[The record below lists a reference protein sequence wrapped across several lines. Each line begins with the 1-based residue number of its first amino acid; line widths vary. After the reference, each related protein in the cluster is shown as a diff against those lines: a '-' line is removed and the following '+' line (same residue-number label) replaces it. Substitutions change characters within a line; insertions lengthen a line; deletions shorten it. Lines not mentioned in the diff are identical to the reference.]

1 LARSNN
7 ENLNMP
13 NTEMRD
19 GLRTARGGTGQDLL
33 VLLHGLGAN
42 ASVWNAMM
50 PFVERSWPGRWIAP
64 DFRGHGRS
72 PFVGPYGFGTHAAD
86 VASLIADET
95 HGVFVVG
102 HSCGGAVGAML
113 ATGWFGPRIA
123 KLFAFGVKLKW
134 SPEEIAKSRELAGK
148 PARVFPSR
156 AEAIERYLK
165 TAGLF
170 GIVSPDSDDAA
181 IGVTEV
187 PGGYQVR
194 MDPRVFGA
202 VGPSI
207 PAIFSQ
213 VTVPFRLAAGANDPM
228 VTGGEMTQIDRS
240 ARVFVGAGHNVHC
253 EQPEKLWRAI
263 STDLA

>member
-1 LARSNN
+1 MSESLWV
-7 ENLNMP
+7 
-13 NTEMRD
+13 
-19 GLRTARGGTGQDLL
+19 ARGGAGQDLL

-42 ASVWNAMM
+42 ASVWNPMM
-50 PFVERSWPGRWIAP
+50 PLIEQSWHGRWIAP

-72 PFVGPYGFGTHAAD
+72 PFVGPYGFGAHAAD
-86 VASLIADET
+86 IASLIADESQKI
-95 HGVFVVG
+95 FVVG
-102 HSCGGAVGAML
+102 HSFGGAVGAML

-134 SPEEIAKSRELAGK
+134 SAEEIAKSHELAGK
-148 PARVFPSR
+148 PSRIFPSR

-170 GIVSPDSDDAA
+170 GLISPDSDDATL
-181 IGVTEV
+181 GVTEV
-187 PGGYQVR
+187 PGGYRVR
-194 MDPRVFGA
+194 MDPRVYGA

-213 VTVPFRLAAGANDPM
+213 VTVPFRLAAGDNDTM
-228 VTGGEMTQIDRS
+228 VNVRDMTEIDKS

-263 STDLA
+263 VTDLA

>member
-1 LARSNN
+1 
-7 ENLNMP
+7 MP
-13 NTEMRD
+13 ETRTRE
-19 GLRTARGGTGQDLL
+19 GLWVAQGGTGGHLL

-50 PFVERSWPGRWIAP
+50 PLIERSWHGRWIAP

-72 PFVGPYGFGTHAAD
+72 PFVGPYGFGAHAAD
-86 VASLIADET
+86 IASLIADEAQK
-95 HGVFVVG
+95 VFVVG
-102 HSCGGAVGAML
+102 HSFGGAVGAML
-113 ATGWFGPRIA
+113 STGWFGPRIT

-134 SPEEIAKSRELAGK
+134 SAEEIAKSQELAGK
-148 PARVFPSR
+148 PARVFATR

-170 GIVSPDSDDAA
+170 GLVSPDSNDAA

-187 PGGYQVR
+187 SGGYQVR

-213 VTVPFRLAAGANDPM
+213 VTVPFRLAAGANDTM
-228 VTGGEMTQIDRS
+228 VTVKDMTEIDKS

-253 EQPEKLWRAI
+253 EQPENLWRAI

>member
-1 LARSNN
+1 MQDTKMH
-7 ENLNMP
+7 E
-13 NTEMRD
+13 
-19 GLRTARGGTGQDLL
+19 GLWVAQGGTGESLL

-50 PFVERSWPGRWIAP
+50 PSIERSWQGRWIAP

-72 PFVGPYGFGTHAAD
+72 AFVGPYGYGTHATD
-86 VASLIADET
+86 IASLIADES
-95 HGVFVVG
+95 HRVIVVG
-102 HSCGGAVGAML
+102 HSFGGVVGALL

-123 KLFAFGVKLKW
+123 KLFAFGIKLKW
-134 SPEEIAKSRELAGK
+134 STEEIAKSQELAGK
-148 PARVFPSR
+148 PARVFPGR
-156 AEAIERYLK
+156 AEAIQRYLK

-170 GIVSPDSDDAA
+170 GLVSPDSDDAA
-181 IGVTEV
+181 IGVTEG

-207 PAIFSQ
+207 PGIFSQ
-213 VTVPFRLAAGANDPM
+213 VTAPFRLAAGAKDPM
-228 VTGGEMTQIDRS
+228 VSAEDMLQIDKS

-253 EQPEKLWRAI
+253 EQPEELWRAI
-263 STDLA
+263 STDMA

>member
-1 LARSNN
+1 
-7 ENLNMP
+7 M
-13 NTEMRD
+13 
-19 GLRTARGGTGQDLL
+19 
-33 VLLHGLGAN
+33 LLHGLGAN

-50 PFVERSWPGRWIAP
+50 PLIERSWHGRWIAP

-72 PFVGPYGFGTHAAD
+72 PFVGPYGFGAHAAD
-86 VASLIADET
+86 IASLIADEPQK
-95 HGVFVVG
+95 VFVVG
-102 HSCGGAVGAML
+102 HSFGGAVGAML
-113 ATGWFGPRIA
+113 ATGWFGPRIT

-134 SPEEIAKSRELAGK
+134 SAEEIARSQELAGK
-148 PARVFPSR
+148 PARAFATR

-170 GIVSPDSDDAA
+170 GLVSPDSNDAA

-187 PGGYQVR
+187 SGGYQVR

-213 VTVPFRLAAGANDPM
+213 VTVPFRLAAGANDTM
-228 VTGGEMTQIDRS
+228 VNVKDMTEIDKL

-253 EQPEKLWRAI
+253 EQPENLWRAI
-263 STDLA
+263 SADLA

>member
-1 LARSNN
+1 MTTA
-7 ENLNMP
+7 
-13 NTEMRD
+13 
-19 GLRTARGGTGQDLL
+19 GLWVAQGGTGGDLL

-42 ASVWNAMM
+42 ASVWNAML
-50 PFVERSWPGRWIAP
+50 PLIERSWHGRWIAP
-64 DFRGHGRS
+64 DFRGHARS
-72 PFVGPYGFGTHAAD
+72 PFVGPYGFGAHAAD
-86 VASLIADET
+86 IASLIADEPRK
-95 HGVFVVG
+95 VFVVG
-102 HSCGGAVGAML
+102 HSFGGVVGAML
-113 ATGWFGPRIA
+113 ATGWFGPRIT

-134 SPEEIAKSRELAGK
+134 SAEEIAKSQELASK
-148 PARVFPSR
+148 PARSFLTR

-165 TAGLF
+165 TAGLI
-170 GIVSPDSDDAA
+170 GLIPPGSNDAA

-187 PGGYQVR
+187 AGGYQVR
-194 MDPRVFGA
+194 MDPHVFGA

-228 VTGGEMTQIDRS
+228 VSAADMSPIDRS

-263 STDLA
+263 LTDLS

>member
-1 LARSNN
+1 MSDAGTHDTLWV
-7 ENLNMP
+7 
-13 NTEMRD
+13 TQ
-19 GLRTARGGTGQDLL
+19 GGSGDRLL

-50 PFVERSWPGRWIAP
+50 PLIERSWQGRWIAP

-72 PFVGPYGFGTHAAD
+72 PFVGPYGFGAHAAD
-86 VASLIADET
+86 IASLIAHEPDKI
-95 HGVFVVG
+95 FVVG
-102 HSCGGAVGAML
+102 HSFGGVVGAML
-113 ATGWFGPRIA
+113 ATSWFGPRIA

-134 SPEEIAKSRELAGK
+134 SSEEIAKSHEFAGK
-148 PARVFPSR
+148 PPRIFPNR

-170 GIVSPDSDDAA
+170 GLVSPNSDEAA
-181 IGVTEV
+181 IGIMEEV
-187 PGGYQVR
+187 GGYQVR
-194 MDPRVFGA
+194 MDPRVFSA

-213 VTVPFRLAAGANDPM
+213 VTAPFRLAAGANDPM
-228 VTGGEMTQIDRS
+228 VSAEDMVQIDKA
-240 ARVFVGAGHNVHC
+240 ARVFDGAGHNVHC

-263 STDLA
+263 LTELS